1 MTTAS
6 SRPLV
11 HYYDPGKD
19 PMEMVE
25 TASGRME
32 RWRADALLVG
42 ETSAL
47 ADISK
52 QIRDDAIARMDA
64 IEARE
69 AQLNARDDAIS
80 AREKAHAVNVTN
92 FTDFVGRA
100 ATLLDRLAQ
109 TKSRADAE
117 AQAEPLATPPCSP
130 GPGDDTHI
138 PSGELHDIS
147 PKDPEQQALATA
159 DELPAGGELHLNT
172 PIPIPAATE
181 SAHTDQ
187 AEFPDP
193 ELPKPPV
200 TAQPISPGLDEEA

>member
-159 DELPAGGELHLNT
+159 DELPAVASCTSIHPSPSPLRRSQRTRTKPNS
-172 PIPIPAATE
+172 PIP
-181 SAHTDQ
+181 SCRNHR
-187 AEFPDP
+187 
-193 ELPKPPV
+193 
-200 TAQPISPGLDEEA
+200 